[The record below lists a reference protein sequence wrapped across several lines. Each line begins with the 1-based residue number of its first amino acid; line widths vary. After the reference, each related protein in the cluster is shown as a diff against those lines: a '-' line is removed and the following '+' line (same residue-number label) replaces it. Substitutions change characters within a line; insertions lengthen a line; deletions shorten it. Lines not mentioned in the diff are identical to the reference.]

1 MGFYFDLN
9 SFFPFWWRK
18 LYFEPKPGIYYMSCD
33 FPFDKKRS
41 FQWKESLF
49 WKIRKLQAWF
59 AGCEGVA
66 RVTVS
71 VEGR

>member
-1 MGFYFDLN
+1 
-9 SFFPFWWRK
+9 
-18 LYFEPKPGIYYMSCD
+18 MSCD